1 MPEELSKVV
10 KQQVGLLNLID
21 EVRQLKAV
29 IKEKERK
36 TEELERRVEDLEQ
49 HRMQEWKTC

>member
-1 MPEELSKVV
+1 MV

-36 TEELERRVEDLEQ
+36 IEELERRVEDLEQ
-49 HRMQEWKTC
+49 YRTQEWKTC